1 LTDFYEV
8 QRYEGS
14 GYKPLISFGA
24 WRVAVLRFLDE
35 LKPERIFSMER
46 HLSTDEVFILIQGK
60 ALLFIGGNNSIVN
73 EIHSVEIHI
82 GEVCDVKKATWHTLV
97 LTEDA
102 QIIIVENDDTNLEN
116 SETIQ
121 LHEKTRSIIYKIAK
135 EFLNEDD
142 FCQVNKLS

>member
-24 WRVAVLRFLDE
+24 WRVAILRFLDE
-35 LKPERIFSMER
+35 LKPERISSMER

-60 ALLFIGGNNSIVN
+60 ALLFIGGNNFKVD
-73 EIHSVEIHI
+73 EIHPVEIHI

-97 LTEDA
+97 LSEDA
-102 QIIIVENDDTNLEN
+102 QIIIVENDDTNVEN
-116 SETIQ
+116 SEIIQ
-121 LHEKTRSIIYKIAK
+121 LHEKSRSIICEIAK
-135 EFLNEDD
+135 DFLSL
-142 FCQVNKLS
+142 K